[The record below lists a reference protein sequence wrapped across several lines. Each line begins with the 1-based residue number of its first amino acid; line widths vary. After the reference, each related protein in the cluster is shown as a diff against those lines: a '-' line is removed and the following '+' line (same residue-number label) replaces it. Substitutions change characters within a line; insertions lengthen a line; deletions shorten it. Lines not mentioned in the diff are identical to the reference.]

1 LSELPW
7 QREANLSSTARNISY
22 SAIGKIVAFGFQA
35 VANVIL
41 SRELVASDY
50 GIVNFAMI
58 MVNLMRL
65 LSDVGINNAAV
76 QRKEL
81 NDEAL
86 GTAFTLKL
94 LIGTVIYL
102 VLYGFSGFA
111 IHFFDDPNVV
121 NVIRLLALTIIINTF
136 AFIPCTKLSREL
148 RLKEIVI
155 AETANTLASSIIA
168 VAMAVNGFKFWSIV
182 AGFIISN
189 AVFVVI
195 VNCYQPG
202 RIAFAMNRDIA
213 ADLVKYGSNVLLAG
227 LVSFAVY
234 NFDNLVVGSVGGS
247 AQLGYY
253 GLAFNWGSMV
263 CSIMSAVVLSVL
275 FPTFSRMQEDKG
287 KMKQAYLDVLQYTA
301 IFSVLWN
308 LTLFCVADRFL
319 VHVLG
324 KGTDKWLPALDSLRI
339 FCVYG
344 VVRSL
349 IEPTNTLLMA
359 SGNARLVL
367 KSGALVALIELLFIY
382 PAIRFGSI
390 TVVSIV
396 VLFAFVSQVFLLRK
410 YIVHT
415 CDVAF
420 KDVAAILL
428 PPLGVAVAVGGI
440 YFWGNSVVVNSL
452 PGLLIAVTA
461 VCSLYLA
468 TFGWFTHWRH
478 YSRILKLVLR

>member
-1 LSELPW
+1 MQKDQTVSV
-7 QREANLSSTARNISY
+7 AKNISY

-35 VANVIL
+35 IANIIL
-41 SRELVASDY
+41 SRELAASDY

-86 GTAFTLKL
+86 STAFTLKL
-94 LIGTVIYL
+94 LIGTFIYL
-102 VLYGFSGFA
+102 ILYGCSGFA
-111 IHFFDDPNVV
+111 VYFFDDPNVV
-121 NVIRLLALTIIINTF
+121 TVIRLLALTIIINTF
-136 AFIPCTKLSREL
+136 AFIPCTRLSREL

-155 AETANTLASSIIA
+155 AETANTLSSSLIA
-168 VAMAVNGFKFWSIV
+168 VTMAVNGFKFWSIV
-182 AGFIISN
+182 VGFIVSN
-189 AVFVVI
+189 AVFALI
-195 VNCYQPG
+195 VNCYRPG
-202 RIAFAMNRDIA
+202 RIIFAMNREIA
-213 ADLVKYGSNVLLAG
+213 KDLVKYGSSVLLAG

-234 NFDNLVVGSVGGS
+234 NFDNLVVGSFGGAS
-247 AQLGYY
+247 QLGYY

-263 CSIMSAVVLSVL
+263 CGIMSAVVLSVL
-275 FPTFSRMQEDKG
+275 FPTFSRMQDDKG

-382 PAIRFGSI
+382 PAIKFGSI
-390 TVVSIV
+390 TVVSAV
-396 VLFAFVSQVFLLRK
+396 VFVAFVFQVFLLRK
-410 YIVHT
+410 YIFQTYGVT
-415 CDVAF
+415 F
-420 KDVAAILL
+420 KDVAKIML
-428 PPLGVAVAVGGI
+428 PTMGVAVVVGAV
-440 YFWGNSVVVNSL
+440 YFLGTGFLVNSL
-452 PGLLIAVTA
+452 PGLLLAVMA
-461 VCSLYLA
+461 VCSLYLVA
-468 TFGWFTHWRH
+468 YGWFTHWQH
-478 YSRILKLVLR
+478 YSRIVKLVLR

>member
-1 LSELPW
+1 M
-7 QREANLSSTARNISY
+7 
-22 SAIGKIVAFGFQA
+22 
-35 VANVIL
+35 

-94 LIGTVIYL
+94 LIGVVIYL
-102 VLYGFSGFA
+102 ILYGLSGFA
-111 IHFFDDPNVV
+111 VNFFDDPNVV
-121 NVIRLLALTIIINTF
+121 TVIRVLALTIIINSF

-155 AETANTLASSIIA
+155 AETANTLSSSLIA

-182 AGFIISN
+182 AGFIASN

-202 RIAFAMNRDIA
+202 RITFALNRDIA
-213 ADLVKYGSNVLLAG
+213 ADLVKYGSHVLLAG

-234 NFDNLVVGSVGGS
+234 NFDNLVVGSVGGAS
-247 AQLGYY
+247 QLGYY

-275 FPTFSRMQEDKG
+275 FPTFSRMQDNKV

-344 VVRSL
+344 VARSL
-349 IEPTNTLLMA
+349 IEPANTLLMA
-359 SGNARLVL
+359 SGNARQVL

-382 PAIRFGSI
+382 PAIRYGSI
-390 TVVSIV
+390 TVVSAV
-396 VLFAFVSQVFLLRK
+396 VLVAFLFQVFLLRK
-410 YIVHT
+410 YIAHAYGIT
-415 CDVAF
+415 F
-420 KDVAAILL
+420 RDVAAILS
-428 PPLGVAVAVGGI
+428 PAVGVAVVVGGI
-440 YFWGNSVVVNSL
+440 YFLVNTIL
-452 PGLLIAVTA
+452 INNIPGLIVAVIA
-461 VCSLYLA
+461 VCSLYLVA
-468 TFGWFTHWRH
+468 YGSITHWQH
-478 YSRILKLVLR
+478 YLRIYRLVRR